1 MGGCCGKGAAPK
13 DPDKTPYGPAKKTSG
28 DVDTTTKAK
37 SKAVAKPVAAVAAA
51 GGDVTATGKTEVPA
65 AKSDDDAK
73 KDGGGDADSFVV
85 IEVKQY

>member
-28 DVDTTTKAK
+28 DVDATAKAK
-37 SKAVAKPVAAVAAA
+37 SKAAAKPVPAVAAA
-51 GGDVTATGKTEVPA
+51 GGDVTATGKTELP
-65 AKSDDDAK
+65 AKSDDGAK

-85 IEVKQY
+85 IEVRQH